1 MQFHRRLAEYEI
13 YSGRSVSA
21 QILTRVSSGP
31 GAHYPLADSIKAP
44 IVAFMDRPPVMH
56 ALLSGLLLL
65 VWLGCAA
72 ASAPTVV
79 VLDVD
84 GAISPGTADYVVR
97 GLKSAATDQAR
108 LVVLNIDTPGG
119 LDTSMRQIIKQ
130 IIASPVPV
138 VAYVAPAG
146 ARAASAGT
154 YILYASHIAA
164 MAPATNLGAATP
176 VSIGIGG
183 QPEPGNQPRK
193 GGMEDG
199 QQNNKDASP
208 AGSEQAAPGSA
219 LEHKQINDA
228 SAYLRSLAQ
237 MRGRNVE
244 WADLAVRR
252 AVSLSAE
259 EALKLN
265 VIEVIARDVP
275 DLLRQLDGRK
285 VYVMGVGRTL
295 DISGAHIDI
304 LKPDWRSR
312 LLAVIAD
319 PSIAYLL
326 MLGGIFG
333 LFFEF
338 SNPGYVLPGV
348 VGAISLLLAM
358 FAFQML
364 PINYAG
370 LGLIILGLAFMIA
383 EVFMPSFGALG
394 IGGVIAFIFGSV
406 MLVDTGTPGYAV
418 PWFLVVPI
426 AIASALFIFFVA
438 GMALKARRRPVV
450 SGREELIGSSGEVLE
465 DFDGKD
471 GWARVH
477 GENWRI
483 RSGQPLVRGQ
493 KIRVVGMDGLI
504 FDVQPERADNQ

>member
-1 MQFHRRLAEYEI
+1 MNRL
-13 YSGRSVSA
+13 
-21 QILTRVSSGP
+21 
-31 GAHYPLADSIKAP
+31 
-44 IVAFMDRPPVMH
+44 PVMR
-56 ALLSGLLLL
+56 ALFFGLLLL
-65 VWLGCAA
+65 AWLGRAV

-79 VLDVD
+79 VLNVD

-97 GLKSAATDQAR
+97 GLNSAADEQAQ
-108 LVVLNIDTPGG
+108 LVVLKMDTPGG
-119 LDTSMRQIIKQ
+119 LDTAMRQIIKQ

-138 VAYVAPAG
+138 AAFVAPEG

-176 VSIGIGG
+176 IAIGIGG
-183 QPEPGNQPRK
+183 FGGQPKSGDQPQK
-193 GGMEDG
+193 GG
-199 QQNNKDASP
+199 KDDAQGKSGVASP
-208 AGSEQAAPGSA
+208 SGGKIATPGSA
-219 LEHKQINDA
+219 LERKQINDA
-228 SAYLRSLAQ
+228 AAYIRSLAQ
-237 MRGRNVE
+237 MRGRNIE
-244 WADLAVRR
+244 WAEQAVRQ
-252 AVSLSAE
+252 AVSLTAD
-259 EALKLN
+259 EALKLK
-265 VIEVIARDVP
+265 VIDVIARDVS

-285 VYVMGVGRTL
+285 VNVLGLERTL
-295 DISGAHIDI
+295 EMAGARII
-304 LKPDWRSR
+304 TLEPDWRSR
-312 LLAVIAD
+312 VLAVIAD

-326 MLGGIFG
+326 MLAGIFG

-338 SNPGYVLPGV
+338 SNPGFVLPGV
-348 VGAISLLLAM
+348 VGAISLLLAL

-383 EVFMPSFGALG
+383 EVFIPSFGVVG
-394 IGGVIAFIFGSV
+394 IGGVIAFMIGSV
-406 MLVDTGTPGYAV
+406 MLIDTGILGYGIPWAV
-418 PWFLVVPI
+418 IVPV
-426 AIASALFIFFVA
+426 AVTSALFIFFVA

-483 RSGQPLVRGQ
+483 RSRQPLSRGQ
-493 KIRVVGMDGLI
+493 KVRVVRMDGLI
-504 FDVQPERADNQ
+504 FDVEPEGEHKL